1 MSESIEIQLT
11 RIDERSKRNEGRIKL
26 LEENQETLHKLV
38 TSVELI
44 AKSQERIEGTVG
56 ELTGKVENLE
66 QADGKKWRAVVEK
79 VVTVIVAAVIGY
91 VLAHVGL

>member
-1 MSESIEIQLT
+1 MSESLEIQVT

-56 ELTGKVENLE
+56 EMTRKVENLE
-66 QADGKKWRAVVEK
+66 QADGKKWRAIVEK

>member
-66 QADGKKWRAVVEK
+66 QADGKKWRAIVEK

-91 VLAHVGL
+91 VLAHVGF

>member
-56 ELTGKVENLE
+56 EMTRKVENLE

>member
-1 MSESIEIQLT
+1 MSESLEIQVT

-56 ELTGKVENLE
+56 EMTRKVENLE

>member
-1 MSESIEIQLT
+1 MIESLEIQVT

-79 VVTVIVAAVIGY
+79 VVTVIVAGIIGY
-91 VLAHVGL
+91 MLAHVGF

>member
-1 MSESIEIQLT
+1 MSESLEIQVT

-44 AKSQERIEGTVG
+44 AKSQKRIEGTVG

-66 QADGKKWRAVVEK
+66 QADGKKWRAIVEK
-79 VVTVIVAAVIGY
+79 FVTVIVAAVIGY

>member
-1 MSESIEIQLT
+1 MSESLEIQVT

-79 VVTVIVAAVIGY
+79 VVTVIVAGIIGY
-91 VLAHVGL
+91 TLAHIGF

>member
-1 MSESIEIQLT
+1 MSESLEIQVT

-66 QADGKKWRAVVEK
+66 QADGKKWRAIVEK